1 MATTGRDNSSSGSPT
16 MQTPQLS
23 SSRGSIDASRS
34 PRLGQSTLNI
44 QNPSSAAQHRQSY
57 NDLRYPPSP
66 RSTRQPSI
74 SSIAVQD
81 LIDNP
86 PHRTTPDSRFANR
99 DWRTIHVAE
108 LSSPDDLK
116 FIDIDA
122 SVEEATNVGSPAS
135 RMGMLLMVP
144 ASCRVWCTRASAS

>member
-1 MATTGRDNSSSGSPT
+1 MATPGRDTSSSTSPT
-16 MQTPQLS
+16 MQTPQLN

-34 PRLGQSTLNI
+34 PRLGQANLHI
-44 QNPSSAAQHRQSY
+44 QNPSSAAQHRQSFG
-57 NDLRYPPSP
+57 DLRYPPSP

-99 DWRTIHVAE
+99 DWRTIRVAE
-108 LSSPDDLK
+108 LSSPGDLK
-116 FIDIDA
+116 FIDINA
-122 SVEEATNVGSPAS
+122 SVEEATNVGNPAS
-135 RMGMLLMVP
+135 RKGMLLMIT
-144 ASCRVWCTRASAS
+144 ASCRLWCTCASAS